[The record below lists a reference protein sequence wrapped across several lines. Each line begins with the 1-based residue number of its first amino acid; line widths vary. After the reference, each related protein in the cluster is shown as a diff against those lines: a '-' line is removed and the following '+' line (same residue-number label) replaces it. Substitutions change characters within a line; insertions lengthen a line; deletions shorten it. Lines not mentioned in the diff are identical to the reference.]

1 MDVLTIKPESAGQ
14 TLASSLANRLKQQ
27 ITSGSIAPGEKLR
40 LDDLRASFGVSLSP
54 LREALSRLSVEG
66 FVVMEDQRGYR
77 VAPVSRTNLLEVTRL
92 RLELEC
98 FALRES
104 IGNGND
110 QWESEVVAAHYRL
123 MKLHKGEPTPVSYT
137 HLTLPTKA

>member
-1 MDVLTIKPESAGQ
+1 
-14 TLASSLANRLKQQ
+14 
-27 ITSGSIAPGEKLR
+27 
-40 LDDLRASFGVSLSP
+40 
-54 LREALSRLSVEG
+54 
-66 FVVMEDQRGYR
+66 MEDQRGYR

-123 MKLHKGEPTPVSYT
+123 MKLHKGEPRRPVCRNGRRPIASCT
-137 HLTLPTKA
+137 RS